1 MGRSTG
7 GCCSAFVEWDSAGLE
22 KDSEEEEWCS
32 FNDRD
37 IGVEKPALA
46 SGVQANGD
54 APVRGEESQTEESQP
69 EDASDDEETSVV
81 TRPKQKAKA
90 KGKSKAK
97 GNASAAKKQNASGGY
112 VPEES
117 DDDVGA
123 SDAQKKK
130 GKGKGKGKRRP
141 KGTVASAETI
151 NAGAVVM
158 KKRASGKRGGK
169 RGSGS
174 SAGVTDADAAAGA
187 TDADAES
194 EPPPA
199 PAPAELEEAAKLAD
213 EAAEVAA
220 QVVEEE
226 ETHQE
231 KEDGQG
237 PGSGESGSSPDASKH
252 AAAAE
257 TGPTTAQLEQKKKV
271 QVMVKE
277 FVNIAVGGVRC
288 TYVDFQSGG
297 MAKATYFIDS
307 KIQTFRV
314 TLDGDQGEFSCE
326 FTKILEAQCYGD
338 LGVQLPS
345 IQRIPVE
352 DQKRALLIECQ
363 GPQQAAQWLCILEET
378 REKAERFVTCV
389 EILKMYAAVRS
400 SDGPAPSTPTV

>member
-1 MGRSTG
+1 MYINHG
-7 GCCSAFVEWDSAGLE
+7 GGWSWRLCPKSASV
-22 KDSEEEEWCS
+22 
-32 FNDRD
+32 
-37 IGVEKPALA
+37 
-46 SGVQANGD
+46 
-54 APVRGEESQTEESQP
+54 TEACFQQHIL
-69 EDASDDEETSVV
+69 DF
-81 TRPKQKAKA
+81 
-90 KGKSKAK
+90 
-97 GNASAAKKQNASGGY
+97 
-112 VPEES
+112 
-117 DDDVGA
+117 
-123 SDAQKKK
+123 
-130 GKGKGKGKRRP
+130 
-141 KGTVASAETI
+141 
-151 NAGAVVM
+151 
-158 KKRASGKRGGK
+158 
-169 RGSGS
+169 
-174 SAGVTDADAAAGA
+174 ADANQTLRFTDGHDVVIPARHTQDGKWARNPIPAAM
-187 TDADAES
+187 
-194 EPPPA
+194 
-199 PAPAELEEAAKLAD
+199 
-213 EAAEVAA
+213 
-220 QVVEEE
+220 EE

-252 AAAAE
+252 AATGTE
-257 TGPTTAQLEQKKKV
+257 TGLTTAQLEQKKKV

-389 EILKMYAAVRS
+389 EILKMYAAVRT
-400 SDGPAPSTPTV
+400 SDGPARSTPTA